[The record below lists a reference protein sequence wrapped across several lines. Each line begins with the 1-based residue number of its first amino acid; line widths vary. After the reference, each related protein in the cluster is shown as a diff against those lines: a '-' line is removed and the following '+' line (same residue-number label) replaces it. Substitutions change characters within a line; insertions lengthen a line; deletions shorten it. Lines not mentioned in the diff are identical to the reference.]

1 MPQGPV
7 NETLSRQFAV
17 SGDDGLSDAERA
29 AYDHCRPLSC
39 KHEACYKRFMYSSPA
54 KQRENCGPLF
64 EEWKRCF
71 EMRRAALEV
80 HVEDG
85 AAEPPGGV
93 ERLGGAVGD
102 GAAQM
107 HG

>member
-39 KHEACYKRFMYSSPA
+39 KHEACYKRFMYSKPA
-54 KQRENCGPLF
+54 KQRENCAPLF
-64 EEWKRCF
+64 EEWKRAGF
-71 EMRRAALEV
+71 DY
-80 HVEDG
+80 HVDLHTAG
-85 AAEPPGGV
+85 TPLNSTWTYLDRV
-93 ERLGGAVGD
+93 IYR
-102 GAAQM
+102 
-107 HG
+107 

>member
-39 KHEACYKRFMYSSPA
+39 KHEACYKRFMYSKPA
-54 KQRENCGPLF
+54 KQRENCAPLF

-71 EMRRAALEV
+71 ELRRAALEQ
-80 HVEDG
+80 HAAPPKDG
-85 AAEPPGGV
+85 
-93 ERLGGAVGD
+93 
-102 GAAQM
+102 
-107 HG
+107 